1 MEAKLVAV
9 GAFLTCVVGT
19 VGRPCAANLREYV
32 YVRYGQYQEL
42 QCCDLDNAELLDT
55 LWYKYD
61 EESQSWELLEPERS
75 DILFLE
81 RNSTI
86 AFKHVDFSD
95 TGRLKCTRTAGNSV
109 QPDDSGTEFDIKVV
123 ACDQLARG
131 PFPIAPLPCGVTS
144 AKVGDHVTIPCTG
157 YFGCDQDDVRIVTW
171 FMKAKAS
178 DNSSWEQVSAADDR
192 ITQTQIDSHD
202 GVLASNLTVSNVEAL
217 DTELEFMCILYS
229 TQYIECQSKVFT
241 SLDVVKDC
249 ATVMCGSIPLPV
261 ILIPAA
267 AALVVAVTVTFLT
280 ICLCRLKARRKL
292 KYSSDGNVLDAT
304 RFIYKQHATSDAVK
318 PSLV

>member
-9 GAFLTCVVGT
+9 CVFSTYLVGT
-19 VGRPCAANLREYV
+19 VGRPCAANLKEYV

-61 EESQSWELLEPERS
+61 EESQSWELLEPDIS

-81 RNSTI
+81 RNATI
-86 AFKHVDFSD
+86 AFKHADFTD
-95 TGRLKCTRTAGNSV
+95 TGRFKCARTAGNLI
-109 QPDDSGTEFDIKVV
+109 QPYDSGIEVDVKVV

-157 YFGCDQDDVRIVTW
+157 YFGCDQDDVRFVTW
-171 FMKAKAS
+171 FMKANAS
-178 DNSSWEQVSAADDR
+178 DNSSWAQISEADDR

-202 GVLASNLTVSNVEAL
+202 GVFASNLTVSNVEAQ
-217 DTELEFMCILYS
+217 DKELEFMCILYS
-229 TQYIECQSKVFT
+229 TQYIEGQSKVFT
-241 SLDVVKDC
+241 SLYVMNDKEAETGASMLLSVITI
-249 ATVMCGSIPLPV
+249 ATT
-261 ILIPAA
+261 AA
-267 AALVVAVTVTFLT
+267 PVVAMTSLA
-280 ICLCRLKARRKL
+280 ICLCHLRARRKL
-292 KYSSDGNVLDAT
+292 QTASDVNVNDDT
-304 RFIYKQHATSDAVK
+304 RFINRRDVTNDAVK